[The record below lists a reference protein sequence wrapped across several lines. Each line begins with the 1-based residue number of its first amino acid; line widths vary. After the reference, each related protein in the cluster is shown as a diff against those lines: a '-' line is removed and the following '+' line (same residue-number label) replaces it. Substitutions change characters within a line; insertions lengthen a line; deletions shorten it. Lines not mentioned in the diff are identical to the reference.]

1 MMPRPILLLL
11 PLLLATPAC
20 TSLLPEPAPV
30 TPLHEHALRPTT
42 LPAARA
48 PATGA
53 PVLALAE
60 VRAGPLLDGRRML
73 YRDRAGRLAAF
84 VENRWAAP
92 PEVQLATA
100 LVAALE
106 RAGGVAAVVAP
117 GGHGIA
123 TLLLDAELLALH
135 LDSEPPPGSVQLELR
150 LQLVDAR
157 SRAVVATTRLRE
169 SAALAA
175 AGPDALATAAGHA
188 LTRLLDA
195 SATFVRQAVATLPP
209 PGERP

>member
-1 MMPRPILLLL
+1 MTPRLL
-11 PLLLATPAC
+11 PCALLLAAAAC
-20 TSLLPEPAPV
+20 TPLLPTPAPV
-30 TPLHEHALRPTT
+30 APLHEHALRPDT
-42 LPAARA
+42 LPAARP
-48 PATGA
+48 PAAAA

-73 YRDRAGRLAAF
+73 YRDRAGRVAAF
-84 VENRWAAP
+84 AENRWTAP
-92 PEVQLATA
+92 PEAQLAPW

-117 GGHGIA
+117 GGHGVA
-123 TLLLDAELLALH
+123 TLLLDAELLALQ
-135 LDSEPPPGSVQLELR
+135 LDSEPVPGSVQLELR
-150 LQLVDAR
+150 LQLVAAR

-169 SAALAA
+169 SETLAA
-175 AGPDALATAAGHA
+175 AGPDAMAAAAGQA

-195 SATFVRQAVATLPP
+195 SATFVRQAVAALPP